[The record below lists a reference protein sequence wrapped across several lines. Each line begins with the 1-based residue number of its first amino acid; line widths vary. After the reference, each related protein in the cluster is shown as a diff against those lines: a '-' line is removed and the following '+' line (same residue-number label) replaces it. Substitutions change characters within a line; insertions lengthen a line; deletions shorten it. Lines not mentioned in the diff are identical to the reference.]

1 MPSSSSSSIKEI
13 DEQTT
18 IVLYDPEDIMKSAL
32 QLFSQV
38 KERIDVCADYKAPSS
53 HYTIKP
59 LWNAIEGL
67 KFRGVRTRFITEVTD
82 KNIFYCKEL
91 IKIVDELRHL
101 DEVKGNFGIADGIE
115 YRASPTAE
123 ENKPPSQYVISN
135 VKTIVEQ
142 QQYFFD
148 MLWTKSISANQ
159 RIMEIEK
166 GLERHFIKT
175 IDNPIKIQKIFLDIT
190 SSASFEIL
198 IVFATFDEFVNKI
211 KNGIVELFSKLSTSK
226 RVMIKLLIP
235 YPSSSNTSYG
245 KYVFTNGN
253 NNIKE
258 KIEKILKQYNYQQ
271 QIHHKVQLM
280 FLEQPLQT
288 KVTILIVDKKHSL
301 VIESDKEKDKTLT
314 LEKTKEEEKEINNN
328 TKYLQSQGLCVFSNS
343 ESTVSSLSSIFEIL
357 WRQIDLYEELRDVY
371 KELEIRDE
379 AQKEFIA
386 IAAHELRNP
395 IQPILGISEILHSKN
410 EYSTNRE
417 HLEVIVRNARK
428 LHKLAE
434 DILNVTK
441 IEKQSFRLNKELF
454 SIKETILNAIQECKN
469 QISRIDGNIDIIY
482 KPLDQEFDIISINRD
497 KGKISQVI
505 INLIINA
512 IQFIEKENGLITIIG
527 ERKGNQ
533 ILLSV
538 KDNGTGI
545 SPEIF
550 PKLFS
555 KYVSKYNM
563 GNGLGL
569 YISKNIIEA
578 HDGKIWA
585 KNNENEKGATFS
597 FSLPI
602 SVDLLHN

>member
-1 MPSSSSSSIKEI
+1 MPSSSSSIKEI

-258 KIEKILKQYNYQQ
+258 KIEKILKQYNDQQ
-271 QIHHKVQLM
+271 QIHHKVQLR

-395 IQPILGISEILHSKN
+395 IQPILGISEILHSKA

-482 KPLDQEFDIISINRD
+482 KPFDQEFDIISINGD

-555 KYVSKYNM
+555 KYVSKSNM

-585 KNNENEKGATFS
+585 KNNKNEKGATFS

-602 SVDLLHN
+602 SVTKK

>member
-1 MPSSSSSSIKEI
+1 MPSSSTSPIKEI
-13 DEQTT
+13 NEQIT
-18 IVLYDPEDIMKSAL
+18 IVLNDPEEIMKSAL
-32 QLFSQV
+32 HLFSQV

-53 HYTIKP
+53 HYTIKS

-101 DEVKGNFGIADGIE
+101 DEIQGNFGIADKME

-148 MLWTKSISANQ
+148 MLWAKSIPANQ

-175 IDNPIKIQKIFLDIT
+175 IDEPIQTQKVFLEIT

-198 IVFATFDEFVNKI
+198 IVFATYDEFVNQI
-211 KNGIVELFSKLSTSK
+211 KNGVVELFSKLSASK
-226 RVMIKLLIP
+226 GVIIKILIP
-235 YPSSSNTSYG
+235 YPLSSSSSLGNYG
-245 KYVFTNGN
+245 LADASNM
-253 NNIKE
+253 KE
-258 KIEKILKQYNYQQ
+258 KIENVFKQNNDDQQ
-271 QIHHKVQLM
+271 MQHMIQLRY
-280 FLEQPLQT
+280 LEQPLQT
-288 KVTILIVDKKHSL
+288 KVTILIVDKKYSL
-301 VIESDKEKDKTLT
+301 VIGRNKEKDKTLT
-314 LEKTKEEEKEINNN
+314 LEKEEEQDINNNNNNN
-328 TKYLQSQGLCVFSNS
+328 TKYLQSPRLSLFSNS

-395 IQPILGISEILHSKN
+395 IQPILGISEILHSKMDYSKNN
-410 EYSTNRE
+410 EY
-417 HLEVIVRNARK
+417 LDVIVRNARK

-434 DILNVTK
+434 DVLNVTK
-441 IEKQSFRLNKELF
+441 IEKQSFKLNKERF
-454 SIKETILNAIQECKN
+454 SIKELILNAIQECYN
-469 QISRIDGNIDIIY
+469 QIDGIDGNIDILY
-482 KPLDQEFDIISINRD
+482 NPLDKEFDTISINGD
-497 KGKISQVI
+497 KGKLSQVI
-505 INLIINA
+505 TNLIINA
-512 IQFIEKENGLITIIG
+512 INFIKKENGLITITG
-527 ERKGNQ
+527 EREDNQ
-533 ILLSV
+533 ILLSI

-545 SPEIF
+545 STEIF
-550 PKLFS
+550 PNIFS
-555 KYVSKYNM
+555 KYVSKSNM
-563 GNGLGL
+563 GTGLGL

-578 HDGKIWA
+578 HGGKIWA
-585 KNNENEKGATFS
+585 KNNEDSERGATFS
-597 FSLPI
+597 FSLP
-602 SVDLLHN
+602 LAM